1 MMGQLLA
8 QLAVQPGDCVAVVG
22 AGGKTTLCWRLVQE
36 LAQCGARAVFTTTTK
51 IRQPSPGVF
60 DRLVVAQGIEQV
72 MGLGC
77 LGLPDQ
83 WRTACV
89 AASVEGAPD
98 DRPVAESYM
107 PAAHTKLSGFTGQ
120 QICELRDAISNT
132 QSPISLIVEADGAR
146 GLLLKAP
153 AENEPVIPAC
163 TTLVCVVASLEAL
176 GRPLDERT
184 AHRPER
190 IAALTGAQMGQPIT
204 AQLLASLLAHPL
216 GGLKGIPPDARK
228 VAVLMQRA
236 ETTPHPA
243 AAGVAHALVERG
255 FDQAIVISPRAEDAL
270 SLISTDGS

>member
-1 MMGQLLA
+1 MSLLE
-8 QLAVQPGDCVAVVG
+8 QTQITPGDCVAVVG

-36 LAQCGARAVFTTTTK
+36 LAQRGERAVFTTTTK

-77 LGLPDQ
+77 LGPPDQ

-107 PAAHTKLSGFTGQ
+107 PAVHTKLSGFTGQ
-120 QICELRDAISNT
+120 QICELRDAISNL
-132 QSPISLIVEADGAR
+132 QSPISLLVEADGAR

-163 TTLVCVVASLEAL
+163 ATLVCVVASLEAL

-184 AHRPER
+184 THRPER

-204 AQLLASLLAHPL
+204 PQLLAGLLAHPA

-236 ETTPHPA
+236 EKAPHPA
-243 AAGVAHALVERG
+243 AASVAHALVDRG
-255 FDQAIVISPRAEDAL
+255 FDQGLVIAPRAENMRP
-270 SLISTDGS
+270 LICANGS